1 MNVIYTLTGGA
12 WFRDSLNAIAAFT
25 TSSNWQA
32 LLSMATILSVV
43 VAAMAYIKGHDMM
56 TLLKWAGIYTLVS
69 GVLIAIRLPV
79 QIIDSSSP
87 ITVYQVDN
95 VPVGL
100 VLPASLITT
109 VGHALVEG
117 YETVF
122 HQPDAL
128 TYSKTGMLFGADLI
142 GKSTDFMSTHPQISG
157 LFSDY
162 VQNCVVGDMLLNH
175 KYSLDDL
182 MNSEYPY
189 RLIFSR
195 PSPLRG
201 LFDDNGQFQTCQWA
215 AAQLQNALGRDTTPG
230 GKTWNYYVRQIL
242 GGRPNA
248 TVLFG
253 ELMGDSYRYF
263 YGNSQSA
270 SVMMKRNVTLS
281 ALRKGIVGYAARS
294 GDAASLVNLATESS
308 YAKMRMSQ
316 ATGANIAM
324 RQLPIMQT
332 VLTGVLMGLFP
343 IIIVLALISLLS
355 LEVLKGYVFTLAY
368 LQSWP
373 LLFAIMNNA
382 MNFYLKTRTT
392 GIPVTL
398 SNLSMVQQQYSDIGT
413 TAGWLALSIPFLAY
427 GIVKGLGSA
436 VSQAGSYLGSAM
448 QSAATQSSSQAV
460 DGTWSLNNLQ
470 TDNVQGHK
478 WDTNSAFSQG
488 QMTSQV
494 GSGALVTQT
503 GSGQRVYNTTPALS
517 KLPMDIHFGRTESS
531 TAQRLARESQIQA
544 ESALAGFNHTSNSAY
559 SQAKQFSQQ
568 TGNSATVTRG
578 IDSAQGTS
586 ETQAVNQMLS
596 AAKRYAEKNNISESQ
611 AFTELNNMSRR
622 AELSGSAMG
631 RVDINSD
638 RHIFGKVAGLA
649 TGVAAGVEFRG
660 GVSGTASNASTSSTD
675 EKATRSQDH
684 SIDQS
689 SQEANDFRQGRE
701 MLKSFRTSQS
711 GSHADN
717 TANAQI
723 EQLGT
728 TLSVADSQYQQ
739 YTASL
744 NRNHEYSQMASA
756 AQTTSAQTQ
765 SNYAQEFVNYVQSH
779 SPERAEAI
787 LTDTASPMVRAEREA
802 LAGQFMEDKLRAR
815 VEGHFNDSR
824 AQLRDGMSDVSN
836 TVASVGENA
845 YQQGNAAIQSR
856 IDAAGIRADNTHSVD
871 AMMREG
877 KQHISNADRE
887 INIAKED
894 INSDQKNRDSTHQQA
909 EQKFDKEY
917 DNATEDQ
924 RLPWVASQD
933 ELTQRAL
940 EIQKK
945 NKGSGQ

>member
-1 MNVIYTLTGGA
+1 
-12 WFRDSLNAIAAFT
+12 
-25 TSSNWQA
+25 
-32 LLSMATILSVV
+32 
-43 VAAMAYIKGHDMM
+43 
-56 TLLKWAGIYTLVS
+56 
-69 GVLIAIRLPV
+69 
-79 QIIDSSSP
+79 
-87 ITVYQVDN
+87 
-95 VPVGL
+95 
-100 VLPASLITT
+100 
-109 VGHALVEG
+109 
-117 YETVF
+117 
-122 HQPDAL
+122 
-128 TYSKTGMLFGADLI
+128 
-142 GKSTDFMSTHPQISG
+142 
-157 LFSDY
+157 
-162 VQNCVVGDMLLNH
+162 
-175 KYSLDDL
+175 
-182 MNSEYPY
+182 
-189 RLIFSR
+189 
-195 PSPLRG
+195 
-201 LFDDNGQFQTCQWA
+201 
-215 AAQLQNALGRDTTPG
+215 
-230 GKTWNYYVRQIL
+230 
-242 GGRPNA
+242 
-248 TVLFG
+248 
-253 ELMGDSYRYF
+253 
-263 YGNSQSA
+263 
-270 SVMMKRNVTLS
+270 
-281 ALRKGIVGYAARS
+281 
-294 GDAASLVNLATESS
+294 
-308 YAKMRMSQ
+308 
-316 ATGANIAM
+316 
-324 RQLPIMQT
+324 
-332 VLTGVLMGLFP
+332 
-343 IIIVLALISLLS
+343 
-355 LEVLKGYVFTLAY
+355 KGYVFTLAY

-392 GIPVTL
+392 GTPVTL

-503 GSGQRVYNTTPALS
+503 GSGQRVYNTTSALS

-559 SQAKQFSQQ
+559 NQAKQFSQQ

-596 AAKRYAEKNNISESQ
+596 AAKSYAEKNNISESQ
-611 AFTELNNMSRR
+611 AFTELNNLSRR

-660 GVSGTASNASTSSTD
+660 GVSGTASNASTRSTD

-701 MLKSFRTSQS
+701 TLKSFRTSQS
-711 GSHADN
+711 GSHSDN

-739 YTASL
+739 YTTGL

-756 AQTTSAQTQ
+756 AQTTRAQTH

-779 SPERAEAI
+779 SPARAEAI
-787 LTDTASPMVRAEREA
+787 LTDTASPTVRAEREA

-815 VEGHFNDSR
+815 VEGHFNNSR

-856 IDAAGIRADNTHSVD
+856 IDTAGIRADNTHSVD

-887 INIAKED
+887 ISASRNG
-894 INSDQKNRDSTHQQA
+894 INRELQTLNEAHQSA
-909 EQKFDKEY
+909 ENKFDNSYGDAMKHKGEDDPRLAKTKETI
-917 DNATEDQ
+917 DSA
-924 RLPWVASQD
+924 
-933 ELTQRAL
+933 
-940 EIQKK
+940 IKK
-945 NKGSGQ
+945 HNLDK